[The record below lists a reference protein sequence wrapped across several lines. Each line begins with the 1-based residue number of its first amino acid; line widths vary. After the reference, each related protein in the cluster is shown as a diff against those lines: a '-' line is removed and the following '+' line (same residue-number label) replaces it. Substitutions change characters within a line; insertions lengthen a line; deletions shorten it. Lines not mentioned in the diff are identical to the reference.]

1 MDKLFKKLKT
11 RYQKFLKQAHDI
23 GLSLPIT
30 LLIFLTFFSIITVA
44 VIQTRRDTT
53 QTRASGCP
61 YLPTSAG
68 KQLCDSACASKGGCT
83 TCPGGGGYTCKN
95 DVIEPPP
102 NTTGNTGTGGTNPNL
117 ANCKAGFY
125 RSAGACVGACGQN
138 NCRECLRYGA
148 GGYYECKDLPK
159 PSTSGNNTCPKGVT
173 TFYYESECVKP
184 VNCASEGCS
193 RCYDN
198 NNPRWYCVS
207 NDKPLCS
214 KGQTCKDYFPNANL
228 TYPNNSIFW
237 PKSGG
242 TGTYETLADCE
253 SQKNAKDA
261 NIICGNSATTT
272 STICS
277 TMKPGNPYVL
287 SNNRCYWCNNSKDPA
302 PNQVDIT
309 KCNIPKNVI
318 CTLPDGNVIGD
329 GGRACDNNGYYY
341 TCQNLNGTGNL
352 IKGDVCKNTDT
363 NLETMPPTNG
373 HCEPGIIGTN
383 SDGTNKYAEKVPCNL
398 SCSSKCPSGQAWA
411 TASNSTAGPCCYKTA
426 IDDCISVT
434 GMCQNPPVLFTYP
447 QTTVLQQTI
456 TSPVITVEGET
467 INCNQLTCIV
477 L

>member
-1 MDKLFKKLKT
+1 MDKFVKKLNT
-11 RYQKFLKQAHDI
+11 RYQKLLHQAQNV
-23 GLSLPIT
+23 GLSLPIA

-159 PSTSGNNTCPKGVT
+159 PSTAGNNTCPKNT
-173 TFYYESECVKP
+173 KTFYYESDCVKP
-184 VNCASEGCS
+184 ENCASGGCS

-214 KGQTCKDYFPNANL
+214 KGQTCKDYFPNTNL
-228 TYPNNSIFW
+228 TNPNKPIFW
-237 PKSGG
+237 PKSEGV
-242 TGTYETLADCE
+242 GTYETLADCE

-302 PNQVDIT
+302 PYQVDIT
-309 KCNIPKNVI
+309 NCTQTNIDNTDQNKLCQSTSCEDENKNFKPELI
-318 CTLPDGNVIGD
+318 QQKTIYKSNGQLFSDSDCKIPLDFQKNCISNTPLITEKRLCINTNCGMSFKDLPNVDYNKPLERYGNE
-329 GGRACDNNGYYY
+329 YYLPGCETKLANPRNY
-341 TCQNLNGTGNL
+341 C
-352 IKGDVCKNTDT
+352 IKG
-363 NLETMPPTNG
+363 G
-373 HCEPGIIGTN
+373 AIIGPQ
-383 SDGTNKYAEKVPCNL
+383 KFV
-398 SCSSKCPSGQAWA
+398 
-411 TASNSTAGPCCYKTA
+411 
-426 IDDCISVT
+426 
-434 GMCQNPPVLFTYP
+434 YP

-456 TSPVITVEGET
+456 TSPVVTVEGET
-467 INCNQLTCIV
+467 IYCNQLTCIV